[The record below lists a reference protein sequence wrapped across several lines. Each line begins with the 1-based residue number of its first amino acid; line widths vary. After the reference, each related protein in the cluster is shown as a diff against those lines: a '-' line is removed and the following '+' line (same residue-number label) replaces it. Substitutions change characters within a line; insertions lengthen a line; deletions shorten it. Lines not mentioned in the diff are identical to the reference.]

1 MIKFQK
7 RAARLIL
14 DKDFDTPSVDL
25 FAELNWMTFPER
37 VKFQK
42 AVMMF
47 KTMNNLAPTYMS
59 SLFQYTNQIH
69 NRNLRSATENLLYV
83 SKPKY
88 EIFRNSFAYSGAKL
102 WNSIPRNIKSCNS
115 VQQFK
120 DRYIEWIRNM

>member
-37 VKFQK
+37 VQFQK
-42 AVMMF
+42 AIMMF
-47 KTMNNLAPTYMS
+47 KIMNNLAPTYMNN
-59 SLFQYTNQIH
+59 LFQYTNEIH
-69 NRNLRSATENLLYV
+69 NRNLRSTTENLLYV
-83 SKPKY
+83 PKPKC

-102 WNSIPRNIKSCNS
+102 WNSIPQNIKSCNS
-115 VQQFK
+115 VQTGT
-120 DRYIEWIRNM
+120 